1 MGGGLLG
8 FNVSKILR
16 NFILAPEKACHCED
30 ELSEDV
36 AIAKSLSINEITTQ
50 STIARNDKLRHAE
63 FVSGSKMPDKCDV
76 RSRNCVRDDR
86 YSFNFFNT
94 CHRALIAR
102 SVSRLHQRVA
112 FTLAEVLIT
121 LGIIGVVASLT
132 LPPLI
137 QKHQKQV
144 WVNQLKKSVSTLEN
158 GFKMMMADAETDDLL
173 NTEFWQKLQEL
184 AGGFRDFTYSCVE
197 PEVNFDANDKILK
210 KYFKILSFGDTKNIL
225 SCSMVTREDVNLDE
239 IESEDEASA
248 YKILDPRNIFW
259 LICLEARKIQ
269 MVDGTTVGLEGWAFA
284 EKINDYNNEDIVG
297 KISID
302 VNGKNKGPNQWG
314 RDTFLFVISRKGVL
328 LPYYSSDWTM
338 SGRKLCGDIETGDLS
353 GAYGVG
359 CAKRIIEDGWK
370 MNY

>member
-8 FNVSKILR
+8 FNVSKLVSKEVSKILR
-16 NFILAPEKACHCED
+16 NFTLAIKKACHCED
-30 ELSEDV
+30 ERSEDV

-63 FVSGSKMPDKCDV
+63 LVSASQTQVSG
-76 RSRNCVRDDR
+76 RFSRK
-86 YSFNFFNT
+86 
-94 CHRALIAR
+94 I
-102 SVSRLHQRVA
+102 A

-144 WVNQLKKSVSTLEN
+144 WVNQLKKSVSTWEN
-158 GFKMMMADAETDDLL
+158 GFKMMLADAETDDLL

-184 AGGFRDFTYSCVE
+184 AGGEEYFQYSCE
-197 PEVNFDANDKILK
+197 FSEVNFDSNDKILK

-225 SCSMVTREDVNLDE
+225 SCLMEAKEDVNLDE
-239 IESEDEASA
+239 IESEDDIVV
-248 YKILDPRNIFW
+248 YKNLDKALPRR
-259 LICLEARKIQ
+259 LYTMTRKIQ
-269 MVDGTTVGLEGWAFA
+269 MADGTTVGLDALSSA
-284 EKINDYNNEDIVG
+284 EKIYDYKNEDIVG
-297 KISID
+297 QILID
-302 VNGKNKGPNQWG
+302 VNGKSKGPNQWG
-314 RDTFLFVISRKGVL
+314 RDTFSFFISRKGVL
-328 LPYYSSDWTM
+328 LPYYTSDYLM
-338 SGRKLCGDIETGDLS
+338 PASGLCGDIETGDLS
-353 GAYGVG
+353 GAYGFG

>member
-8 FNVSKILR
+8 FNVSKLVSKEVSKILR
-16 NFILAPEKACHCED
+16 NFFLAPEKACHCED
-30 ELSEDV
+30 ERSEDV

-63 FVSGSKMPDKCDV
+63 LVSASQTDTV
-76 RSRNCVRDDR
+76 FSHFTSHFSRK
-86 YSFNFFNT
+86 
-94 CHRALIAR
+94 
-102 SVSRLHQRVA
+102 RVA

-144 WVNQLKKSVSTLEN
+144 WVNQLKKSVSTWEN

-184 AGGFRDFTYSCVE
+184 ADGDEDFEYSCFNDNVE
-197 PEVNFDANDKILK
+197 NFDANDEILK
-210 KYFKILSFGDTKNIL
+210 KYFKILSFGDTKNFL

-239 IESEDEASA
+239 IESLDEASA
-248 YKILDPRNIFW
+248 YKLLDPRNIFG
-259 LICLEARKIQ
+259 LMVPEARKIQ
-269 MVDGTTVGLEGWAFA
+269 MVDGTTVGLRGWAFA

-328 LPYYSSDWTM
+328 LPYYTSDYLM
-338 SGRKLCGDIETGDLS
+338 SGPSLCGDIETGDLS
-353 GAYGVG
+353 GAYGIG